1 MNILIAHLLFLF
13 ISIVTLYLL
22 RKEKIIGLI
31 HIILSAL
38 SFLGSLYIIKNQTM
52 YLQNTIDLIY
62 IIPGISISFGLD
74 HLGLIFLIIS
84 NGLWFMT
91 SLYSERYLNLN
102 EYKNKS
108 SFFIFFTF
116 SMFATNAIIYSSN
129 LLTTFI
135 FYEILTLATYPL
147 VTFKKDEKSIINGK
161 KYLYYLLGT
170 SIIFLLPAIIL
181 TQLTTG
187 TLDYRVGGIFD
198 NYDSLTISLLAILFM
213 FGVAKSAIMPFHK
226 WLPSAMVA
234 PTPVSALLHAVAVVK
249 SGVFI
254 LMKIMLYIF
263 GVEVLKD
270 TSANNFIILFAS
282 ITIIVS
288 SIIALNQNNIKLRL
302 AYSTIGQLS
311 YIVLATAILA
321 PYSIMAATLHLIFHA
336 LGKIILFL
344 SAGIIATQTGIKE
357 VSEMNNLSRKLPITC
372 FLVLIG
378 AFIMIGLPP
387 TVGFISKWYLLIG
400 IMESDKLYL
409 LIIIII
415 STLLNAGYYFPIIY
429 KSYFEK
435 ESSSDAKEIT
445 EDISLVFP
453 VMIIGAIVI
462 LLFFNISFIT
472 TFIDGYIIRK

>member
-1 MNILIAHLLFLF
+1 
-13 ISIVTLYLL
+13 
-22 RKEKIIGLI
+22 
-31 HIILSAL
+31 
-38 SFLGSLYIIKNQTM
+38 
-52 YLQNTIDLIY
+52 
-62 IIPGISISFGLD
+62 
-74 HLGLIFLIIS
+74 
-84 NGLWFMT
+84 
-91 SLYSERYLNLN
+91 
-102 EYKNKS
+102 
-108 SFFIFFTF
+108 
-116 SMFATNAIIYSSN
+116 
-129 LLTTFI
+129 
-135 FYEILTLATYPL
+135 
-147 VTFKKDEKSIINGK
+147 
-161 KYLYYLLGT
+161 
-170 SIIFLLPAIIL
+170 
-181 TQLTTG
+181 
-187 TLDYRVGGIFD
+187 
-198 NYDSLTISLLAILFM
+198 
-213 FGVAKSAIMPFHK
+213 
-226 WLPSAMVA
+226 
-234 PTPVSALLHAVAVVK
+234 
-249 SGVFI
+249 
-254 LMKIMLYIF
+254 MLYIF

-372 FLVLIG
+372 FLLLIG

-429 KSYFEK
+429 RSYFEK

-462 LLFFNISFIT
+462 LLFFNITFIT

>member
-13 ISIVTLYLL
+13 ISIVTLYLF

-170 SIIFLLPAIIL
+170 SIIFLLPVC
-181 TQLTTG
+181 
-187 TLDYRVGGIFD
+187 R
-198 NYDSLTISLLAILFM
+198 
-213 FGVAKSAIMPFHK
+213 
-226 WLPSAMVA
+226 
-234 PTPVSALLHAVAVVK
+234 
-249 SGVFI
+249 
-254 LMKIMLYIF
+254 
-263 GVEVLKD
+263 
-270 TSANNFIILFAS
+270 
-282 ITIIVS
+282 
-288 SIIALNQNNIKLRL
+288 
-302 AYSTIGQLS
+302 
-311 YIVLATAILA
+311 
-321 PYSIMAATLHLIFHA
+321 
-336 LGKIILFL
+336 
-344 SAGIIATQTGIKE
+344 
-357 VSEMNNLSRKLPITC
+357 
-372 FLVLIG
+372 
-378 AFIMIGLPP
+378 
-387 TVGFISKWYLLIG
+387 ISKLQFRNYHL
-400 IMESDKLYL
+400 
-409 LIIIII
+409 
-415 STLLNAGYYFPIIY
+415 
-429 KSYFEK
+429 
-435 ESSSDAKEIT
+435 
-445 EDISLVFP
+445 
-453 VMIIGAIVI
+453 
-462 LLFFNISFIT
+462 
-472 TFIDGYIIRK
+472 